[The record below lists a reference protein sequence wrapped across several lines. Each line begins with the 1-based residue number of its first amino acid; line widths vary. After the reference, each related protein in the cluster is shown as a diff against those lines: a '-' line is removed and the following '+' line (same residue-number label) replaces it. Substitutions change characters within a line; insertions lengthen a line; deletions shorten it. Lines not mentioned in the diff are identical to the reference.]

1 MLFVLNIVASGF
13 DVAGGLIGE
22 GLVVSRAAALRA
34 IEADVGE
41 TAGRAL
47 NTNLG
52 KFGSA
57 GRSENCINCAIAG
70 DATLSGRP
78 ATALPSRGPVPIS
91 AVEKA
96 YGRKWSKDVGI
107 GEVETSL
114 AAEGPGAKAIVFGNR
129 GPGKVGH
136 VFNAVVNNKG
146 AVKFLDTQIGKP
158 ATTTGFKSFKFLRT
172 N

>member
-1 MLFVLNIVASGF
+1 
-13 DVAGGLIGE
+13 
-22 GLVVSRAAALRA
+22 
-34 IEADVGE
+34 
-41 TAGRAL
+41 
-47 NTNLG
+47 
-52 KFGSA
+52 
-57 GRSENCINCAIAG
+57 
-70 DATLSGRP
+70 
-78 ATALPSRGPVPIS
+78 VPIS